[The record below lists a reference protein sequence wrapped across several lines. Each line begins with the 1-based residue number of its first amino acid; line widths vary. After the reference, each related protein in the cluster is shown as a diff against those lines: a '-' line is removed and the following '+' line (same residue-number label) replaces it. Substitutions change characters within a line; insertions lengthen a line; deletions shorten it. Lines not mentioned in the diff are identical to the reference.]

1 MEEIYPPMQVFFSSK
16 NFNRMDEDTLAYNLF
31 NWFRRLALATDMRKQ
46 RIDTIRLK
54 LLKTAAVFTSIFDL
68 FVA

>member
-1 MEEIYPPMQVFFSSK
+1 MQVFFSSK